1 MTRNFLLK
9 NKNLDIY
16 KMRDIDFKKFL
27 YKNKIWNKK
36 PDDFYTHTAM
46 GDFKGCLLFN
56 RDEITTL
63 FNNVNKEKNRY
74 FGITEFP
81 RYYSMFRLDFDIDE
95 KGTNPKPLYNI
106 DTFDIKSRTNSDKD
120 KVATARK

>member
-1 MTRNFLLK
+1 MTRNFLIK
-9 NKNLDIY
+9 NKNLDLY
-16 KMRDIDFKKFL
+16 KMSDIDFKKFL

-63 FNNVNKEKNRY
+63 FNNVNKKKNRY
-74 FGITEFP
+74 FGITEYP
-81 RYYSMFRLDFDIDE
+81 
-95 KGTNPKPLYNI
+95 
-106 DTFDIKSRTNSDKD
+106 
-120 KVATARK
+120 